1 MASVFHLA
9 CQRRTLDAHAVVAF
23 NPLMKLLR
31 VLGVGTGFV
40 RCALC
45 SCAGALGRWIH
56 WIHRQFVRGG
66 IVPAR
71 VVIVAHDQPPLIAT
85 HISEKTPVGAAAS
98 KPCAAPT
105 PPSPFLASIGRRAR
119 RNCDTISG

>member
-1 MASVFHLA
+1 MLTKTWAWTSAPAPKMASVFHLA

-31 VLGVGTGFV
+31 VLGVGTGFA

-45 SCAGALGRWIH
+45 SCAGALGR

-71 VVIVAHDQPPLIAT
+71 VVIVAHDQPPLVAT
-85 HISEKTPVGAAAS
+85 HISAETPVARPAQR
-98 KPCAAPT
+98 
-105 PPSPFLASIGRRAR
+105 PSL
-119 RNCDTISG
+119 